1 MHDRSRVAMPGPAPR
16 WRIADAR
23 EDDAL
28 VELCR
33 ELYREDP
40 GALAETAPRT
50 RETLA
55 ALRSEPWRGRAVVLE
70 VEGRLV
76 GYALLVAFWS
86 NHLGGEV
93 CEVDELFVASGF
105 RSRGHGAALFRELA
119 RGGDLWP
126 GPAVA
131 IALGITPTNA
141 RARRLYE
148 RLGFVEV
155 GVSMVRLGGPSSSAG
170 PGPTSR
176 HIGARGAPSS
186 GG

>member
-1 MHDRSRVAMPGPAPR
+1 MRARSPLAKHGPAPR

-23 EDDAL
+23 EDEAL

-40 GALAETAPRT
+40 GALSERLPRM
-50 RETLA
+50 RDTLA
-55 ALRSEPWRGRAVVLE
+55 ALRRDPWRGRAVVLE
-70 VEGRLV
+70 VERQVV

-105 RSRGHGAALFRELA
+105 RSRGYGAALFRALE

-155 GVSMVRLGGPSSSAG
+155 GVSMVRMLGSGSSAG
-170 PGPTSR
+170 PAAGPTSR
-176 HIGARGAPSS
+176 
-186 GG
+186 